1 MPKKNFAN
9 TIIYKIQCGN
19 ECIFGHCGNIYAFKH
34 SLKTKCNNGK
44 EGELYDT
51 IRNNGGFENCEI
63 SVVEHFNTC
72 KSKQDAER
80 RVEECKQEYYKTNG
94 NKILAELQQ
103 NIEMQEDELEEMKL
117 EHISNNIIEQI
128 TTLYGDDIRTF
139 LRNTRGDGRE
149 DSDKIVFAINVIID
163 TIILKL
169 IETIESPES

>member
-1 MPKKNFAN
+1 MAS
-9 TIIYKIQCGN
+9 IR
-19 ECIFGHCGNIYAFKH
+19 
-34 SLKTKCNNGK
+34 SRNGK
-44 EGELYDT
+44 WQARITRKGQLPVAKS
-51 IRNNGGFENCEI
+51 FQ
-63 SVVEHFNTC
+63 
-72 KSKQDAER
+72 SKQDAER